1 MESNA
6 YHDYAMTN
14 ADVGEA
20 LFLHKNTI
28 PDIEKRAL
36 AKMRK
41 MLEERGIRAED
52 ILLD

>member
-14 ADVGEA
+14 ADVADA
-20 LFLHKNTI
+20 LYLHKNTI
-28 PDIEKRAL
+28 PEIEKRAL
-36 AKMRK
+36 AKVRK
-41 MLEERGIRAED
+41 MFEDRGIRAED

>member
-14 ADVGEA
+14 ADVGDA

-28 PDIEKRAL
+28 PEIEKRAL
-36 AKMRK
+36 AKVRK
-41 MLEERGIRAED
+41 MFEDRGIRAED
-52 ILLD
+52 ILPE